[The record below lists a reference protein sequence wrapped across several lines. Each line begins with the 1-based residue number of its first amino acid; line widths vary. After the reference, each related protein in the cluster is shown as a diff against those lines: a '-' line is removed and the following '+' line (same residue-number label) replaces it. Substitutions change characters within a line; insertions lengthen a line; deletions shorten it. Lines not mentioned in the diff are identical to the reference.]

1 MMQCASM
8 ERIFLIYAVLV
19 TEKYPSFKGDDCV
32 GETTREDAGSD
43 QAVAADGQCYCGG
56 RCAK

>member
-1 MMQCASM
+1 M